1 MNDTLAG
8 SPILTNWLAIVGI
21 ISLMYWGW
29 RIVAA
34 VQHRTRK
41 SAPEDPVA
49 APARSPALAG
59 SFVPASDGFP
69 DDIVAIAAAVHAMM
83 GAHRIVRL
91 EVHSDWPDLG
101 RRRALDAPDLPSAR
115 LRHYPR
121 T

>member
-34 VQHRTRK
+34 IQHRTRK

-49 APARSPALAG
+49 TPVRSPALAG
-59 SFVPASDGFP
+59 SFVPASGGFP
-69 DDIVAIAAAVHAMM
+69 DDIVAIAAAVHAVL

-91 EVHSDWPDLG
+91 ESTQTGQTWAAEG
-101 RRRALDAPDLPSAR
+101 RWMHQTSHRPG
-115 LRHYPR
+115 
-121 T
+121 

>member
-34 VQHRTRK
+34 IQHRTRK
-41 SAPEDPVA
+41 SPSAGTVTP
-49 APARSPALAG
+49 APAVAG
-59 SFVPASDGFP
+59 SFVPASNGFP

-91 EVHSDWPDLG
+91 ESTQTGQTWAAEG
-101 RRRALDAPDLPSAR
+101 RWMHQTSHRPG
-115 LRHYPR
+115 
-121 T
+121 